1 MSDIDDQNL
10 NFTREAFLHPINLVM
25 LLGTSMSAYLVSDM
39 GLLSNLIFSLAFGT
53 ELMYLGIV
61 PRLPRFKK
69 MIRLKKLRERD
80 ASVEEKA
87 LFQQLDANS
96 QRRFLMLKHLTR
108 LIRQNFEKMPYTSQ
122 GMLESIRKKI
132 DELLSNYL
140 SLLDLQ
146 KRYQLYMDTDLQH
159 QLAHDI
165 NEEQQAIEEASSER
179 LKATKQ
185 RRLLILKK
193 RLGRLK
199 SAREK
204 YEVSQSHLDT
214 IEDAIRYIY
223 EQSMTL
229 NDPEEIGFQLDNL
242 LMEVEE
248 TSQLIEDL
256 DREIDLDLDTGE
268 VDLSSSLQDEQPETE
283 LETKPSEQQADQ
295 RVSGELK
302 NSLETD
308 LSEIETDT
316 ESSGSSKTSNRVK
329 S

>member
-1 MSDIDDQNL
+1 MSDLEEENL
-10 NFTREAFLHPINLVM
+10 NFTREAFMHPINLVM
-25 LLGTSMSAYLVSDM
+25 LLASSVSAFLFTDV
-39 GLLSNLIFSLAFGT
+39 GIVSNLIFTLAFGT

-69 MIRLKKLRERD
+69 LVRLRKLRERD
-80 ASVEEKA
+80 ASAEEKA
-87 LFQQLDANS
+87 LFQQLDPAL

-108 LIRQNFEKMPYTSQ
+108 LVRDNFDKMPYTSQ

-140 SLLDLQ
+140 NLLDLQ
-146 KRYQLYMDTDLQH
+146 KRYQLYMDADLQN
-159 QLAHDI
+159 QLDQEI
-165 NEEQQAIEEASSER
+165 SNEKKEIEQANSER
-179 LKATKQ
+179 LKKTKK
-185 RRLLILKK
+185 RRLIILKK

-204 YEVSQSHLDT
+204 YHISQSHLDT

-223 EQSMTL
+223 EQSMTM

-256 DREIDLDLDTGE
+256 DLDLDLD
-268 VDLSSSLQDEQPETE
+268 
-283 LETKPSEQQADQ
+283 
-295 RVSGELK
+295 SGELDPSLMEDLDKDSKSPKSVESEKESIQPKKAGK
-302 NSLETD
+302 NNHTLETD
-308 LSEIETDT
+308 LSDIETDQD
-316 ESSGSSKTSNRVK
+316 SSESSKTSNRVK